1 MAEGPASASK
11 KRKTND
17 QGRGEAGASVPAGFS
32 SRSTDKVIRDLEAT
46 VARMLD
52 SEDMS
57 LQEDEE
63 TDPYGE
69 DEDEDDVD
77 DREPIRCNTQ

>member
-1 MAEGPASASK
+1 M
-11 KRKTND
+11 
-17 QGRGEAGASVPAGFS
+17 PAGFS
-32 SRSTDKVIRDLEAT
+32 SRSTDEVIRDFEAT
-46 VARMLD
+46 VAKTLD